1 MDRDEVRSRIFG
13 KIDEQAEALHGVY
26 GEIYRHPELGYQER
40 FATDFM
46 ADKLEALGLAVE
58 KDIAVTGC
66 RAVSA
71 RKKPGPTIA
80 VMGELDALF
89 CPDHPDSD
97 KDGVIHACGHNIQ
110 LAAMYGAALGL
121 RASGILDELDGNVQ
135 FIAVPAEEFIQ
146 LEYRS
151 RLIEEGKIRF
161 FGGKQELIR
170 RGLLDDV
177 DMVMMI
183 HSIDLSAANKRV
195 VVNPQGNGFIGKRI
209 RFIGRESHAGAAP
222 DKGVNALNA
231 AVLAINNIHAQRE
244 TFPESERVRVHPIIT
259 KGGDVVNIVPADVRM
274 ESYVRARTLGGIVDA
289 NKKVNRSLRAA
300 AIAMGAQ
307 VRITE
312 IPGYM
317 PLLPSKELGE
327 IFARNL
333 MENMEESL
341 IQDSLEIGGS
351 FDIGDLSHIM
361 PVLHP
366 LFGGVKGALHTREF
380 SLVDPDLAY
389 VLPAKLMAMTV
400 YDLLSG
406 GADLAKRVLSGFKP
420 AMTKAQYLA
429 FQDDVSKEIVEG
441 EVP

>member
-1 MDRDEVRSRIFG
+1 MNRDEIHQRIFG
-13 KIDEQAEALHGVY
+13 TIDTKSEAIHEVY
-26 GEIYRHPELGYQER
+26 REIYRHPELGYQER
-40 FATDFM
+40 FATDYM
-46 ADKLEALGLAVE
+46 AGKLEALGLKVE

-71 RKKPGPTIA
+71 KKRPGPTIA

-121 RASGILDELDGNVQ
+121 CASGILDELDGNVQ

-151 RLIEEGKIRF
+151 KLIEEGKIRF
-161 FGGKQELIR
+161 FGGKQEMLY

-177 DMVMMI
+177 DIVMMI
-183 HSIDLSAANKRV
+183 HAIDLSASEKRV

-209 RFIGRESHAGAAP
+209 QFIGRESHAGAAP

-231 AVLAINNIHAQRE
+231 AVLAMNNIHAQRE

-274 ESYVRARTLGGIVDA
+274 ESYVRARTLEGIVDA
-289 NKKVNRSLRAA
+289 NKKVNRSIRAA

-327 IFARNL
+327 IFSRNL
-333 MENMEESL
+333 KENMEESR
-341 IQDSLEIGGS
+341 IQDGLEIGGS
-351 FDIGDLSHIM
+351 FDIGDLSHVM

-380 SLVDPDLAY
+380 ALVDADLAY
-389 VLPAKLMAMTV
+389 VMPAKMMAMTV
-400 YDLLSG
+400 YDLLTG
-406 GADLAKRVLSGFKP
+406 GAAVAKRVVSGFKP

-429 FQDDVSKEIVEG
+429 FQDEISKEIVEG
-441 EVP
+441 DAP